1 MDPARV
7 LEAALALDPSER
19 ARLAKQLLTSL
30 EPADADAERLW
41 RDEIKKRLDELDAGT
56 VPLEDWDVVRAR
68 LRAIRG

>member
-41 RDEIKKRLDELDAGT
+41 RDEIKRRLDELAAGT
-56 VPLEDWDVVRAR
+56 APLEDWDVVRAR
-68 LRAIRG
+68 LRAVRG

>member
-7 LEAALALDPSER
+7 LEAALALDPNER

-41 RDEIKKRLDELDAGT
+41 RDELGKRLDALDAGT
-56 VPLEDWDVVRAR
+56 APLEDWDVVRAR
-68 LRAIRG
+68 LRAVRG